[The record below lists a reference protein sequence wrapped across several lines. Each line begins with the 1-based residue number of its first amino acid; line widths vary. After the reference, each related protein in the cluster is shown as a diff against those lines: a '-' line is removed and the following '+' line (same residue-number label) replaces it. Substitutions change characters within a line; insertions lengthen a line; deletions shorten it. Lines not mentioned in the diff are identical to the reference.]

1 LVPNSKSNKRKEHAK
16 NSTIF
21 VLMTL
26 DRKKLYLILFI
37 ACLAGYIWLYF
48 SITKNIAENNSAEV
62 CLIKHVTNIPCPSCG
77 STRSVI
83 SLTKGD
89 FIGALNINPIGYLV
103 AIIMLIAP
111 IWILVDTVRNAKT
124 LFDFYQKIEF
134 YLKQPKIAIPLIL
147 LLIINWIWNITKGL

>member
-1 LVPNSKSNKRKEHAK
+1 
-16 NSTIF
+16 
-21 VLMTL
+21 MTL
-26 DRKKLYLILFI
+26 DRNKLYLILFI

-48 SITKNIAENNSAEV
+48 SITKNITENNSAEV
-62 CLIKHVTNIPCPSCG
+62 CLIKHVTNVPCPSCG

-124 LFDFYQKIEF
+124 LFDFYQKIES

-147 LLIINWIWNITKGL
+147 LVIINWIWNITKGL

>member
-1 LVPNSKSNKRKEHAK
+1 
-16 NSTIF
+16 
-21 VLMTL
+21 MTL

-111 IWILVDTVRNAKT
+111 IWILVDTIRNAKT

-147 LLIINWIWNITKGL
+147 LVIINWIWNITKGL

>member
-1 LVPNSKSNKRKEHAK
+1 
-16 NSTIF
+16 
-21 VLMTL
+21 MTL
-26 DRKKLYLILFI
+26 DRNKLYLILFI

-48 SITKNIAENNSAEV
+48 SITKNITENNSAEV

-124 LFDFYQKIEF
+124 LFDFYQKIES

-147 LLIINWIWNITKGL
+147 LVIINWIWNITKGM

>member
-1 LVPNSKSNKRKEHAK
+1 
-16 NSTIF
+16 
-21 VLMTL
+21 MTL
-26 DRKKLYLILFI
+26 DRNKLYLILFI

-48 SITKNIAENNSAEV
+48 SITKNITENNSAEV

-111 IWILVDTVRNAKT
+111 IWILADTVRNTKT
-124 LFDFYQKIEF
+124 LFDFYQK
-134 YLKQPKIAIPLIL
+134 
-147 LLIINWIWNITKGL
+147 N